1 MMCEEPVQ
9 FELAQVQE
17 EPPFTDAEIH
27 EFLSSIF
34 QPELS
39 QYSSSKT
46 FATPRS
52 IYSPEERKIRRM
64 ISNRESARRSRLRK
78 KMHLEKL
85 YEQGFQISLYRRCVW
100 AMQDSD
106 RSKLFVGGVS
116 RQTTDETLREHFSK
130 YGTVVSAVI
139 AKDGITGNSRGFA
152 FVSFTQ
158 PSAVDNCLRD
168 THEILGRTF
177 STKKIFVGGLSASLT
192 EEEFKGYFERFG
204 RIMDVVVMHDNM
216 THKPRGFGFITFSS
230 EDAVEQVTQKN
241 FHELCGKLVEVKR
254 ALPKDGSSNSS
265 RYNGSGRGASFESY
279 QHVIYPPVSPS
290 YRVFPSYGPV
300 TGYES
305 VAGYPYQAGFI
316 GSDYPAGTYSGFVY
330 GAAPFAPRVPWIGS
344 ATVSLRGSSLP
355 YGGATIYPACL
366 NGGVGVM
373 GVTTSGFNGFTGTG
387 INGKPAQPGST
398 GRI

>member
-1 MMCEEPVQ
+1 
-9 FELAQVQE
+9 
-17 EPPFTDAEIH
+17 
-27 EFLSSIF
+27 
-34 QPELS
+34 
-39 QYSSSKT
+39 
-46 FATPRS
+46 
-52 IYSPEERKIRRM
+52 
-64 ISNRESARRSRLRK
+64 
-78 KMHLEKL
+78 
-85 YEQGFQISLYRRCVW
+85 
-100 AMQDSD
+100 MQDSD

-168 THEILGRTF
+168 THEILGRTVEVKKAIPRSEQEQREQHSRGLSRSSRTSGRSDNQF

-204 RIMDVVVMHDNM
+204 RIMDVVVMHDNV

-254 ALPKDGSSNSS
+254 AVPKDGSSS
-265 RYNGSGRGASFESY
+265 RSHCYDRSGRGGSFESY

-316 GSDYPAGTYSGFVY
+316 ASDYPAGTYSGFVY

-344 ATVSLRGSSLP
+344 ATVGLRGSSLP

-373 GVTTSGFNGFTGTG
+373 GMTTSGFSGFMGTG

>member
-1 MMCEEPVQ
+1 
-9 FELAQVQE
+9 
-17 EPPFTDAEIH
+17 
-27 EFLSSIF
+27 
-34 QPELS
+34 
-39 QYSSSKT
+39 
-46 FATPRS
+46 
-52 IYSPEERKIRRM
+52 
-64 ISNRESARRSRLRK
+64 
-78 KMHLEKL
+78 
-85 YEQGFQISLYRRCVW
+85 
-100 AMQDSD
+100 MQDSD

-152 FVSFTQ
+152 FVSFTE
-158 PSAVDNCLRD
+158 PSAVDNALRD
-168 THEILGRTF
+168 THEILGRTVEVKKAIPRSEQEQREQHSRGLSRSSRTSGRSDNQF
-177 STKKIFVGGLSASLT
+177 CTKKIFVGGLSASLT

-204 RIMDVVVMHDNM
+204 RIMDVVVMHDNV

-230 EDAVEQVTQKN
+230 EDAVEQVMQKN

-254 ALPKDGSSNSS
+254 AVPKDGISSSS
-265 RYNGSGRGASFESY
+265 HSHCYDRSGRGASFESY

-330 GAAPFAPRVPWIGS
+330 GAAPFAPRAPWIGS
-344 ATVSLRGSSLP
+344 ATVGFRGSSLP
-355 YGGATIYPACL
+355 YGGATIYPTCL

-373 GVTTSGFNGFTGTG
+373 GMTTSGFNGFTGTG